1 MKELSKIFDYAFYR
15 MTKAY
20 KKWDGYRG
28 TTAIFGVSLIQ
39 SMLII
44 DAVLIIFLESFNK
57 AERLSFSPYD
67 KIFIVIIMSTIMIL
81 NFKKYKGKYYFLD
94 EKWKTETRT
103 EKLTHGFL
111 IILLIVIPLIFPI
124 ILVCL
129 KDYTQ

>member
-1 MKELSKIFDYAFYR
+1 MKTINKIFDYAFYR

-39 SMLII
+39 SMLVI
-44 DAVLIIFLESFNK
+44 DIVLVIFLESFSK

-67 KIFIVIIMSTIMIL
+67 KILIVIIMGTIAIL
-81 NFKKYKGKYYFLD
+81 NFKKYKGKYYSLD
-94 EKWKTETRT
+94 EKWKTETKK
-103 EKLTHGFL
+103 EKLIHGFL
-111 IILLIVIPLIFPI
+111 IILLIVIPIIFPI
-124 ILVCL
+124 LLVSL